1 MLWAR
6 AGVCYFR
13 PLMHA
18 RLALF
23 GGSFLSLFAF
33 AHCGG
38 SGKKA
43 AAPEPAAVEVRAVDA
58 EAGGAGGSGGEGPQ
72 EEEPRRPDPRL
83 VQKAL
88 ERTAGDNPSAAS
100 AHGLHFEIVEIGPQQ
115 QWGLAVVNRGSE
127 ALKVIFDPRLLTL
140 EVEPPPD
147 PQPKRWAKKPKTRI
161 CRLPDALR
169 PARADANYAIIL
181 PPGKGMV
188 EAFDPRLYCLPD
200 GSASALVAGARV
212 SPKFGFAPKTKVV
225 WRGGKRVEELVEQSE
240 PFVAKVVPLARH
252 SHDRGRHRHKGE
264 REREVEAE
272 PEQSDALAGAEAPV
286 KQLLGTPF
294 QLGGDYAPAPPREE
308 SSLVLRLVR
317 GSDARDESAVTITTS
332 LANRDKVPLRV
343 YFRRELVSFEVTGP
357 DGTLICDP
365 QPDNRV
371 PDRQAFSLLN
381 PGKSLT
387 VTSRLIEL
395 CPDDTFARPGLYV
408 VSAQFDGATD
418 GKEWGYDAFVGHV
431 VAEQPAVIRV
441 RSGSLPFPGP
451 RLLEPVKVGA
461 P

>member
-1 MLWAR
+1 
-6 AGVCYFR
+6 
-13 PLMHA
+13 
-18 RLALF
+18 
-23 GGSFLSLFAF
+23 
-33 AHCGG
+33 
-38 SGKKA
+38 
-43 AAPEPAAVEVRAVDA
+43 VRAVDA
-58 EAGGAGGSGGEGPQ
+58 EAQGGAGGSAAEAA
-72 EEEPRRPDPRL
+72 EEAPPRPDPRL

-100 AHGLHFEIVEIGPQQ
+100 SHGLHFEVVEIGPQQ
-115 QWGLAVVNRGSE
+115 QWGLAVVNRGTE
-127 ALKVIFDPRLLTL
+127 TLKVIFDPRLLTL

-147 PQPKRWAKKPKTRI
+147 PKPKRWAAKPKTRI
-161 CRLPDALR
+161 CRLPDELR
-169 PARADANYAIIL
+169 PARAEASYAVIL

-200 GSASALVAGARV
+200 GTASALVAGSRI

-225 WRGGKRVEELVEQSE
+225 WRGGKRTEQLVEQSE
-240 PFVAKVVPLARH
+240 PFVAKIVPLVQPSDAG
-252 SHDRGRHRHKGE
+252 SDAGTDDIKF
-264 REREVEAE
+264 EAE
-272 PEQSDALAGAEAPV
+272 DDQDAALTQSEAPV

-294 QLGGDYAPAPPREE
+294 ELGGDYAPPPVVPEA
-308 SSLVLRLVR
+308 SLALQLVR
-317 GSDARDESAVTITTS
+317 GSDARDESAVTVTTS
-332 LANRDKVPLRV
+332 LSNREKAPVRV

-365 QPDNRV
+365 QPDTRV

-381 PGKSLT
+381 PGASLT

-408 VSAQFDGATD
+408 VSAQFDGLTD

-431 VAEQPAVIRV
+431 VAERPAVIRV

-451 RLLEPVKVGA
+451 RVLEPVKVGA

>member
-6 AGVCYFR
+6 AGLCYFR
-13 PLMHA
+13 RLMHA

-43 AAPEPAAVEVRAVDA
+43 AAPEPVVDVRAADA
-58 EAGGAGGSGGEGPQ
+58 EAQGGAGGNAPEAPH
-72 EEEPRRPDPRL
+72 EEPRRPDPRL

-100 AHGLHFEIVEIGPQQ
+100 AHGLHFEVVEIGPQQ

-127 ALKVIFDPRLLTL
+127 TAKVIFDPRLLTL

-147 PQPKRWAKKPKTRI
+147 PKPKRWAAKPKTRI
-161 CRLPDALR
+161 CRLPDELR
-169 PARADANYAIIL
+169 PARAEASYAVIL

-188 EAFDPRLYCLPD
+188 EAFDPRLYCLPE
-200 GSASALVAGARV
+200 GAGAALVAGARV

-225 WRGGKRVEELVEQSE
+225 WRGGKRTEELVEQTE
-240 PFVAKVVPLARH
+240 PFVAKLVPL
-252 SHDRGRHRHKGE
+252 
-264 REREVEAE
+264 VEA
-272 PEQSDALAGAEAPV
+272 SDAGTDAGGDIHFEEEDDGEGDAFAASEAPV

-294 QLGGDYAPAPPREE
+294 ELGGDYAPPAAAPQEPA
-308 SSLVLRLVR
+308 LTLQLVR
-317 GSDARDESAVTITTS
+317 GSDARDESAVTVTTS
-332 LANRDKVPLRV
+332 LSNREKAPLRV

-365 QPDNRV
+365 QPDTRV

-381 PGKSLT
+381 PGASLT

-408 VSAQFDGATD
+408 VSAQFDGITD

-431 VAEQPAVIRV
+431 VAERPAVVRV
-441 RSGSLPFPGP
+441 RSGSLPFPGQ
-451 RLLEPVKVGA
+451 RVLELVKVGA

>member
-1 MLWAR
+1 MLWPR
-6 AGVCYFR
+6 AGLCYSR

-18 RLALF
+18 RLALL
-23 GGSFLSLFAF
+23 GGSLFGLLASV
-33 AHCGG
+33 HCGG
-38 SGKKA
+38 GGKKA
-43 AAPEPAAVEVRAVDA
+43 AAPEPAVEVRAVDA
-58 EAGGAGGSGGEGPQ
+58 EAQGGAGGSAAEVA

-100 AHGLHFEIVEIGPQQ
+100 AHGLHFEVVEMGPQQ
-115 QWGLAVVNRGSE
+115 QWGLAVVNRGTE
-127 ALKVIFDPRLLTL
+127 TLKVIFDPRLLTL

-147 PQPKRWAKKPKTRI
+147 PKPKRWAAKPKTRI
-161 CRLPDALR
+161 CRLPDELR
-169 PARADANYAIIL
+169 PARAEASYAVIL

-200 GSASALVAGARV
+200 GNTSALVAGARV
-212 SPKFGFAPKTKVV
+212 SPKFGFPPKTKVV
-225 WRGGKRVEELVEQSE
+225 WRGGKRSEQLVEQSE
-240 PFVAKVVPLARH
+240 PFVAKVVALMQA
-252 SHDRGRHRHKGE
+252 SDAGADAGSGE
-264 REREVEAE
+264 VQFEAE
-272 PEQSDALAGAEAPV
+272 DDALTQGEAPV

-294 QLGGDYAPAPPREE
+294 ELGGDYAAPPAVQEPA
-308 SSLVLRLVR
+308 LALQLVR
-317 GSDARDESAVTITTS
+317 GSDARDESGVTVTTS
-332 LANRDKVPLRV
+332 LVNREKAPIRV

-381 PGKSLT
+381 PGAALT
-387 VTSRLIEL
+387 VTSRLVEL

-408 VSAQFDGATD
+408 VSAQFDGVTD
-418 GKEWGYDAFVGHV
+418 GKEWGFDGFVGHV
-431 VAEQPAVIRV
+431 VAERPAVIRV

-451 RLLEPVKVGA
+451 RVLEPVKVGA